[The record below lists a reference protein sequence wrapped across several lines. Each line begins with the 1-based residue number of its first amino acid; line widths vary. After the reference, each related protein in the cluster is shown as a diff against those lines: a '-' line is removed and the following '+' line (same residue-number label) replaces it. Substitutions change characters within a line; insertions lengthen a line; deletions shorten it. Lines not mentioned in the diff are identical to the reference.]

1 MDNVKGITDS
11 KITAL
16 FKDSKNNIW
25 IGTENGLNMYN
36 KDEGIFKKYIFDLE
50 NGTKT
55 CNNHITDIKEDI
67 NGYLL
72 VATKCGIN
80 IVNLENY
87 AIVDNEKPCKERKYI
102 YSMEE
107 DNKNNLWM
115 ATDEGLYKYDM
126 VTKELTLLNIDIED
140 GLNSKV
146 ENIFS
151 DSNNNLWLSST
162 NGAIKYN
169 QDTESFTV
177 YKMRLSMIIPYQVI
191 M

>member
-1 MDNVKGITDS
+1 MKVS
-11 KITAL
+11 L
-16 FKDSKNNIW
+16 KN
-25 IGTENGLNMYN
+25 
-36 KDEGIFKKYIFDLE
+36 IFDLE

-87 AIVDNEKPCKERKYI
+87 AIVDNENHAKRENI
-102 YSMEE
+102 YTQWKRIIKIIFGWLQMS
-107 DNKNNLWM
+107 
-115 ATDEGLYKYDM
+115 LYKYDM

-146 ENIFS
+146 EYFQI
-151 DSNNNLWLSST
+151 
-162 NGAIKYN
+162 
-169 QDTESFTV
+169 V
-177 YKMRLSMIIPYQVI
+177 IIICGFLVL
-191 M
+191 MEL

>member
-1 MDNVKGITDS
+1 
-11 KITAL
+11 
-16 FKDSKNNIW
+16 
-25 IGTENGLNMYN
+25 
-36 KDEGIFKKYIFDLE
+36 
-50 NGTKT
+50 
-55 CNNHITDIKEDI
+55 
-67 NGYLL
+67 
-72 VATKCGIN
+72 
-80 IVNLENY
+80 
-87 AIVDNEKPCKERKYI
+87 
-102 YSMEE
+102 MEE

-177 YKMRLSMIIPYQVI
+177 YKNEALYDYSLSSN
-191 M
+191 